1 MNRKLLTIVV
11 LFSLIAVWFAG
22 NDAAAKQEFRVE
34 SASLEATPTNNV
46 TCPALV
52 TFKGKIQ
59 ANDKGRVKYTWSR
72 SDGASGPEGFVDFEG
87 PGIKYVETTWRLGDA
102 TILPRYDGFVVLKI
116 LSPNPYESNQAKFSL
131 DCKQGG
137 GEQPKSQPPPAKTP
151 DQKTQ
156 TPQNQTPNERL
167 NVTSVPQNGPQ
178 NPLEPVLRQRVTP
191 KKPDAIRLIPNRN
204 FAGIFIVKF
213 VEGSH
218 VRYRDNVFTTGEQQI
233 NKEEARRLSR
243 LKLSIEDVVADL
255 DKVNSLIRQQRDRY
269 GFNVSGTFFKK
280 GQEPEA
286 QFKEKEVLEV
296 SAGEELADL
305 DLYYTIAAKDFNDM
319 AVQEKFMN
327 ELNKFRSIELVEAAF
342 LTEGASLK
350 TTSSFAV
357 PQGRTPDLSTS
368 QGYLDAAP
376 TGINARYAWTMSGG
390 RGDGVKLIDVEYD
403 WVTDHEDFASD
414 STRFW
419 GGRPACA
426 YDGVNNTTGD
436 GSGGSEHGT
445 AVMGI
450 LNAPHN
456 GFGVS
461 GIVPNIRFGLSSVCR
476 PLDWLFATTSHE
488 AVFTLFSG
496 ESIAGRTHNIVTSYA
511 INDARSGLS
520 RGDILL
526 VEQHT
531 FGPSSGERC
540 PWSDCSQWE
549 YVAMEYYQHTFDVIR
564 RATSEGIVVVE
575 AAGNGGMDLDASRYW
590 PRFEASIRHSG
601 AILVGASNGNGNLN
615 RAFFS
620 NFGRRIDLNG
630 WGGMVATLGYGSGPA
645 GRVAPWNV
653 NVINR
658 FYTNNFG
665 GTSSASPIVAGAVAS
680 IQGARRAAGRDPLN
694 GSDMRMLL
702 FQTGT
707 PQTRPGTPED
717 AALSVQGIGRQ
728 PNLRGAFDFTFGTP
742 GRGSFAGA
750 GTYTIQVKHS
760 RKVLDVNIDW
770 FSGQDNGRPIG
781 QFDSHNGDN
790 QKFLVESVGGGYYRI
805 RARHS
810 GKCLD
815 VAGWSGSAGTGL
827 QQWECHGGA
836 NQQFAI
842 EPFGD
847 YYKIRARNSG
857 LYFDITGFS
866 LSNSAR
872 LQQWTWHGGDN
883 QLFQLIPTR

>member
-1 MNRKLLTIVV
+1 MNRKLLTITV
-11 LFSLIAVWFAG
+11 LLSLIPVWLVG
-22 NDAAAKQEFRVE
+22 NGAAAKQEFRVE
-34 SASLEATPTNNV
+34 SASLEATPTNYV
-46 TCPALV
+46 ACPALV

-59 ANDKGRVKYTWSR
+59 ANDKGRVKYTWGY
-72 SDGASGPEGFVDFEG
+72 SDGASGPDGFVDFEG

-102 TILPRYDGFVVLKI
+102 TLLPHYDGFAVLKI
-116 LSPNPYESNQAKFSL
+116 LSPNAYESNHAKFTV

-137 GEQPKSQPPPAKTP
+137 GEQPKTQPRPVQTKQSSQG
-151 DQKTQ
+151 
-156 TPQNQTPNERL
+156 QTPNERL
-167 NVTSVPQNGPQ
+167 NIAAPTQIVSQ

-191 KKPDAIRLIPNRN
+191 KKPDTIRLIPNKN

-243 LKLSIEDVVADL
+243 LKLSIEDVVTDL
-255 DKVNSLIRQQRDRY
+255 DKVNSLIKQHRDKY
-269 GFNVSGTFFKK
+269 GFNVSETFWKK

-286 QFKEKEVLEV
+286 QFKQKEVLE
-296 SAGEELADL
+296 STAGEELADL
-305 DLYYTIAAKDFNDM
+305 DLYYTFAAKDFNDQV
-319 AVQEKFMN
+319 VQEAFMN
-327 ELNKFRSIELVEAAF
+327 ELNQFRSIELVEPAV

-350 TTSSFAV
+350 TTSSIAI
-357 PQGRTPDLSTS
+357 PQARTPDLSMS

-376 TGINARYAWTMSGG
+376 NGINARYAWTMAGG

-403 WVTDHEDFASD
+403 WVTDHEDFAPD
-414 STRFW
+414 ATRFW
-419 GGRPACA
+419 GGRPICA
-426 YDGVNNTTGD
+426 YDGVNNMTGV

-476 PLDWLFATTSHE
+476 PLDWAFAATSHE

-511 INDARSGLS
+511 INDARSGLG
-520 RGDILL
+520 RGDVLL

-540 PWSDCSQWE
+540 PWGDCSQWE
-549 YVAMEYYQHTFDVIR
+549 YVPMEYYQHSFDAIR
-564 RATSEGIVVVE
+564 RATAEGIVVVE
-575 AAGNGGMDLDASRYW
+575 AGGNGGQNLDALRYW
-590 PRFEASIRHSG
+590 PRFEASVRHSG

-620 NFGRRIDLNG
+620 NFGRRVDLNG
-630 WGGMVATLGYGSGPA
+630 WGGMVATLGYGNGPS

-665 GTSSASPIVAGAVAS
+665 GTSSAAPIVAGAVAS
-680 IQGARRAAGRDPLN
+680 MQGARRAAGRDPLN

-702 FQTGT
+702 DQTGT
-707 PQTRPGTPED
+707 PQTSPGTPAD
-717 AALSVQGIGRQ
+717 AALRAQGIGRQ

-742 GRGSFAGA
+742 GRGGFAGA
-750 GTYTIQVKHS
+750 GTYTIQVRHS

-781 QFDSHNGDN
+781 QFDSHGGDN
-790 QKFLVESVGGGYYRI
+790 QKFIVEPVGGGYFRI
-805 RARHS
+805 RAQHS

-815 VAGWSGSAGTGL
+815 VSGFSTAPGTGV
-827 QQWECHGGA
+827 QQWACHGGV

-847 YYKIRARNSG
+847 YYKIRVRNSG

-866 LSNSAR
+866 LNNSAR
-872 LQQWTWHGGDN
+872 LQQWTWNGGSN
-883 QLFQLIPTR
+883 QLFQFILTR

>member
-1 MNRKLLTIVV
+1 ST
-11 LFSLIAVWFAG
+11 S
-22 NDAAAKQEFRVE
+22 
-34 SASLEATPTNNV
+34 
-46 TCPALV
+46 
-52 TFKGKIQ
+52 
-59 ANDKGRVKYTWSR
+59 
-72 SDGASGPEGFVDFEG
+72 
-87 PGIKYVETTWRLGDA
+87 
-102 TILPRYDGFVVLKI
+102 
-116 LSPNPYESNQAKFSL
+116 
-131 DCKQGG
+131 QG
-137 GEQPKSQPPPAKTP
+137 
-151 DQKTQ
+151 
-156 TPQNQTPNERL
+156 QTPNERL
-167 NVTSVPQNGPQ
+167 NLSAPAQVVSQ

-191 KKPDAIRLIPNRN
+191 PKPDTIRLISNRN

-218 VRYRDNVFTTGEQQI
+218 VRYRDNVFTTSSQEI

-243 LKLSIEDVVADL
+243 LKLSIEDVVAEL
-255 DKVNSLIRQQRDRY
+255 EKLNLLVRQHRDRY
-269 GFNVSGTFFKK
+269 GFNVGATFSKK
-280 GQEPEA
+280 GQEPDA
-286 QFKEKEVLEV
+286 LFKEKTVLEI

-305 DLYYTIAAKDFNDM
+305 DLYYTFAAKDFHDLV
-319 AVQEKFMN
+319 VQEKFMN

-350 TTSSFAV
+350 TTSSFAM
-357 PQGRTPDLSTS
+357 PQARTPDLSTS
-368 QGYLDAAP
+368 QGYLDPAP
-376 TGINARYAWTMSGG
+376 GGIDARYAWTRRGG
-390 RGDGVKLIDVEYD
+390 HGDGVKLIDVEYD
-403 WVTDHEDFASD
+403 WVTDHEDFAPD

-419 GGRPACA
+419 GGRPVCA
-426 YDGVNNTTGD
+426 YDGVNNTTGE

-461 GIVPNIRFGLSSVCR
+461 GIVPNIRFGLSTVCR
-476 PLDWLFATTSHE
+476 PLDWAFAATSHE
-488 AVFTLFSG
+488 ALFTLFSG

-511 INDARSGLS
+511 INDAASGLG
-520 RGDILL
+520 RGDVLL

-531 FGPSSGERC
+531 FGPLSGERC

-549 YVAMEYYQHTFDVIR
+549 YVAMEYYQHSFDAIR
-564 RATSEGIVVVE
+564 WATARGIIVVE
-575 AAGNGGMDLDASRYW
+575 AAGNGGQDLDALRYW
-590 PRFEASIRHSG
+590 PRFEPTVRHSG

-630 WGGMVATLGYGSGPA
+630 WGGMVTTLGYGDGPA

-665 GTSSASPIVAGAVAS
+665 GTSSAAPIVAGAVAS
-680 IQGARRAAGRDPLN
+680 VQGARRAAGRDPLN
-694 GSDMRMLL
+694 SSDMRMLL
-702 FQTGT
+702 DQTGT
-707 PQTRPGTPED
+707 PQTVPGTPED
-717 AALSVQGIGRQ
+717 AALRVQAIGRQ
-728 PNLRGAFDFTFGTP
+728 PNLRAAFDFTFGTP

-770 FSGQDNGRPIG
+770 FSGQDNGRPLG

-790 QKFLVESVGGGYYRI
+790 QKFSVEPAGGGYFTI
-805 RARHS
+805 RAKHS

-815 VAGWSGSAGTGL
+815 VTGWSTSAGTGL
-827 QQWECHGGA
+827 QQWQCHGGA

-847 YYKIRARNSG
+847 YYRIRARNSG
-857 LYFDITGFS
+857 LYFDITGLS
-866 LSNSAR
+866 LNNSAR
-872 LQQWTWHGGDN
+872 LQQWPWNGGNN
-883 QLFQLIPTR
+883 QMFQLIPTR

>member
-1 MNRKLLTIVV
+1 MNRKLLTITV
-11 LFSLIAVWFAG
+11 LLSLIPAWLVG
-22 NDAAAKQEFRVE
+22 NNAAAKQEFRVE
-34 SASLEATPTNNV
+34 SASLEATPTNSV

-59 ANDKGRVKYTWSR
+59 ANDKGRVKYTWSY
-72 SDGASGPEGFVDFEG
+72 SDGASGPDGFVDFEG
-87 PGIKYVETTWRLGDA
+87 PGVKYVETTWRLGDA
-102 TILPRYDGFVVLKI
+102 TILPHYDGFAMLKI
-116 LSPNPYESNQAKFSL
+116 LSPNAYESNKAKFTV

-137 GEQPKSQPPPAKTP
+137 GEQPKSQPTP
-151 DQKTQ
+151 IETKQSTSQ
-156 TPQNQTPNERL
+156 GQTPNERL
-167 NVTSVPQNGPQ
+167 NVSSVAQNVPQ

-191 KKPDAIRLIPNRN
+191 PKPDTIKLLANKN

-218 VRYRDNVFTTGEQQI
+218 VRYRDNLFTTGEQQI

-243 LKLSIEDVVADL
+243 LKLSIEDVVSDL
-255 DKVNSLIRQQRDRY
+255 DKLNSLVKQHRDRY
-269 GFNVSGTFFKK
+269 GFTVSGTFWKK
-280 GQEPEA
+280 DQEPEA
-286 QFKEKEVLEV
+286 QFKKKEVLEV

-305 DLYYTIAAKDFNDM
+305 DLYYTFAAKDFKDLV
-319 AVQEKFMN
+319 AQEKFMN

-350 TTSSFAV
+350 TTSSIAI
-357 PQGRTPDLSTS
+357 PQARTPDLSAS

-376 TGINARYAWTMSGG
+376 TGINARYAWTLAGG
-390 RGDGVKLIDVEYD
+390 RGDGVKVTDVEYD
-403 WVTDHEDFASD
+403 WVTDHEDFAAD

-419 GGRPACA
+419 GGRSICN
-426 YDGVNNTTGD
+426 YDGE
-436 GSGGSEHGT
+436 GSEHGT
-445 AVMGI
+445 AVMGV

-476 PLDWLFATTSHE
+476 PLDWVFAATSHE

-511 INDARSGLS
+511 ITDAASGLG

-540 PWSDCSQWE
+540 PSNCSQWE
-549 YVAMEYYQHTFDVIR
+549 YVPMEYYQHSFDVIR
-564 RATSEGIVVVE
+564 RTTAEGIIVVE
-575 AAGNGGMDLDASRYW
+575 AAGNGGQDLDALRYW
-590 PRFEASIRHSG
+590 PRFEASVRHSG

-615 RAFFS
+615 RASFS
-620 NFGRRIDLNG
+620 NFGRRVDLNG
-630 WGGMVATLGYGSGPA
+630 WGGMVATLGYGNGPA

-702 FQTGT
+702 DQTGT

-717 AALSVQGIGRQ
+717 AALRVQAIGRQ
-728 PNLRGAFDFTFGTP
+728 PNLRAAFDFTFGTP
-742 GRGSFAGA
+742 GRGSFAGS
-750 GTYTIQVKHS
+750 GTYIIQVRHS

-770 FSGQDNGRPIG
+770 FSGQDNGRPVG

-790 QKFLVESVGGGYYRI
+790 QKFSVEPVGGGYFRI
-805 RARHS
+805 TAKHS

-815 VAGWSGSAGTGL
+815 VTAVSTSAGAGL
-827 QQWECHGGA
+827 QQWACHGGL

-847 YYKIRARNSG
+847 YYRIRARNSG
-857 LYFDITGFS
+857 LYLDITGLS
-866 LSNSAR
+866 LNNSAR
-872 LQQWTWHGGDN
+872 LQQWPWNGGNN